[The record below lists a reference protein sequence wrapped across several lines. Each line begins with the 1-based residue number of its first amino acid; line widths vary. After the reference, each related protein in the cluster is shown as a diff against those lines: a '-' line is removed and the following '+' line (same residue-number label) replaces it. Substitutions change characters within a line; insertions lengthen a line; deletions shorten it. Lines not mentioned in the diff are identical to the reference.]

1 MFVRVGMGESILL
14 FVATVTRGRSL
25 IESGDCMWV
34 TSLLWAAAFSEVGFP
49 ALQGLE
55 LSRNSA
61 PLGPPSPKFCNAA
74 SRYTARDP
82 GLYLTICLLP
92 NLSTKLPWGTSSGIL
107 LSPTYRNILNAHV
120 PF

>member
-34 TSLLWAAAFSEVGFP
+34 ASLLWAAAFSEVGFP